1 MKHITSP
8 ALLVVL
14 AISQYGYDALA
25 WLLSTMSTR
34 VFYVSQGV
42 LGGLFFW
49 LCLQLSAHPLTS
61 IIAVGGVVEQTL
73 VSSCAA
79 VKLHVPKPWVRDGES
94 MCDSVLGFPTYP
106 LGMLA
111 MTAQAFILS
120 RRRSTAWPI

>member
-1 MKHITSP
+1 MTRITSP

-14 AISQYGYDALA
+14 ALSQYGYDALA
-25 WLLSTMSTR
+25 ALLGTSASR
-34 VFYVSQGV
+34 IFYVSQGV

-49 LCLQLSAHPLTS
+49 LCLSLSTHPLTS

-79 VKLHVPKPWVRDGES
+79 VKLHAPKPWVKEGES

-106 LGMLA
+106 LGMFA
-111 MTAQAFILS
+111 MTLQAFILTH
-120 RRRSTAWPI
+120 RQRIRP